1 MKKEITICLAGLVLA
16 VSCILSGC
24 SAKNKATPAS
34 FDASDYVRISEMTE
48 AGDNPEAFAASYEP
62 IKNLTHSL
70 AFLPILLSMMT
81 PGSSWTVITTG

>member
-34 FDASDYVRISEMTE
+34 FDASDYV
-48 AGDNPEAFAASYEP
+48 
-62 IKNLTHSL
+62 
-70 AFLPILLSMMT
+70 
-81 PGSSWTVITTG
+81 